1 MLVQL
6 LHSQS
11 PETCTKA
18 ALAVSRFARS
28 HASNQVAI
36 AKTGGIPPIIQWLS
50 SSTLSNDEVQRE
62 VQKEAASALLHMA
75 TNNPTTQVLIAKSNG
90 IPPLIQWLAK
100 DALSGLP
107 NDANSKALARR
118 VQSQAANAM
127 LSLAAENA
135 TTQLLIAKSDGIPPL
150 ITLLHLRRSS
160 REAQKHAAC
169 ALWHLASQV
178 ETRAAIVESGALK
191 PLIVMLAADTEL
203 ANELAALLL
212 L

>member
-1 MLVQL
+1 ML
-6 LHSQS
+6 SM
-11 PETCTKA
+11 
-18 ALAVSRFARS
+18 
-28 HASNQVAI
+28 
-36 AKTGGIPPIIQWLS
+36 S
-50 SSTLSNDEVQRE
+50 SDNS
-62 VQKEAASALLHMA
+62 
-75 TNNPTTQVLIAKSNG
+75 TTQGLIRT
-90 IPPLIQWLAK
+90 P
-100 DALSGLP
+100 
-107 NDANSKALARR
+107 
-118 VQSQAANAM
+118 
-127 LSLAAENA
+127 
-135 TTQLLIAKSDGIPPL
+135 DGIPPL